1 MMRTLVD
8 IPEKQLE
15 ALTHLSQQRKTSRA
29 ALVREAVSRYLEENS
44 KAARSAA
51 FDAAFGLWKDRD
63 IDGLTYQKNSRA
75 DWDER

>member
-1 MMRTLVD
+1 MRTLVD

-15 ALTHLSQQRKTSRA
+15 ALTQLSQQRKTSRA

-51 FDAAFGLWKDRD
+51 FGLWKDRD
-63 IDGLTYQKNSRA
+63 IDGLTYQKNIRA